1 MPVRYLSGDL
11 LLHERAKK
19 ERTMELQIIGK
30 NVKITQS
37 MRDYIQKK
45 VDRLGRYLPGI
56 DDAKVEINQEKTK
69 APEHRF
75 TVQVTIRSKGL
86 LLRGEERSINAN
98 AAMDMVIE
106 VLARQIKRYKG
117 KVNRKEKTASL
128 ARQIGEEEIAVTGK
142 KKTTE
147 PELVKVKRF
156 IVKSMTVDESTE
168 QMELLGHDFFL
179 FVNDESGELNLIY
192 RRKDGNYGLIV
203 PEMA

>member
-1 MPVRYLSGDL
+1 
-11 LLHERAKK
+11 
-19 ERTMELQIIGK
+19 MELQILGK
-30 NVKITQS
+30 NVKVTQS
-37 MRDYIQKK
+37 MRDYIQRK

-69 APEHRF
+69 SPEHRF

-98 AAMDMVIE
+98 AAVDMVVE

-117 KVNRKEKTASL
+117 KVNNKEKNVSL
-128 ARQIGEEEIAVTGK
+128 ARQMGEAEVVVTGK
-142 KKTTE
+142 KKTSV

-192 RRKDGNYGLIV
+192 RRRDGNYGLIV